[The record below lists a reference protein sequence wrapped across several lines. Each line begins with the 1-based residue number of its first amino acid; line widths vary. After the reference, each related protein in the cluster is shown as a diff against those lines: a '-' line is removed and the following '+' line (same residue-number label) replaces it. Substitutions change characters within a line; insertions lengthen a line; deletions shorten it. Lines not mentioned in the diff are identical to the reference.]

1 MKALLLIICVF
12 SFASG
17 ASAQNWCHQG
27 AKWSYNGSS
36 MGGSE
41 IDVYTYSKDTM
52 VSNHICHQ
60 LSLIEYSD
68 DYYAHFRLDTATMP
82 PLYTYADADTI
93 YFFQYNTGKWQA
105 EYHWGANVGDTLIIP
120 NSNFN
125 GLAGDTVVHGVVD
138 SAGIMVIDTNHL
150 RYYTFHLIDSCQ
162 IGISFYGKVIE
173 RIGVINNDI
182 IPSWLC
188 ATDGT
193 YYGLCSYQDDSFAL
207 YPSGGCPSLP
217 NGINEVNEVTFKI
230 QPNPAQSDIMIS
242 IDKSISGA
250 LLSISDIDGRRILDK
265 TLNETNNKVNVSDL
279 ANGMYMVTISQNRQQ
294 TGNRKLVI
302 AR

>member
-1 MKALLLIICVF
+1 MKALLLLICVF
-12 SFASG
+12 SFSSG

-52 VSNHICHQ
+52 VSNRPCHQ
-60 LSLIEYSD
+60 LSLIVYGD
-68 DYYAHFRLDTATMP
+68 DYYAHYHLDTATMP

-125 GLAGDTVVHGVVD
+125 GIAGDTVVHGVVD
-138 SAGIMVIDTNHL
+138 STGVVLIDTNHL

-162 IGISFYGKVIE
+162 IGISFHGKVIE
-173 RIGVINNDI
+173 RIGVIDNDI
-182 IPSWLC
+182 VPSWLC

-230 QPNPAQSDIMIS
+230 QPNPARDEVMIS
-242 IDKSISGA
+242 LDNTQHET
-250 LLSISDIDGRRILDK
+250 LLSISDMEGKQVLTIPL
-265 TLNETNNKVNVSDL
+265 LNASNKISISNL
-279 ANGMYMVTISQNRQQ
+279 ANGIYLVIITQNSQRTTQ
-294 TGNRKLVI
+294 KLVV